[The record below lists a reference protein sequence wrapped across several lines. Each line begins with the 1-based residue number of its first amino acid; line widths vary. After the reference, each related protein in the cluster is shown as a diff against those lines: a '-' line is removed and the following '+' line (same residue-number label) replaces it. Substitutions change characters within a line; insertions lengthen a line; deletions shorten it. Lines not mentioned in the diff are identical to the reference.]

1 MSGSVLLLPLYSFMP
16 LDRDTFTFRF
26 CVCNIIGSVVRFCVR
41 WVKYSFFIVSFVW
54 KISESLTDFFLFLLW
69 SLVPVTHTLLKIH
82 YSDTMIGLFV
92 AVFDKCQ
99 YSLNLSAGGQGLVT
113 VW

>member
-1 MSGSVLLLPLYSFMP
+1 VLLVF
-16 LDRDTFTFRF
+16 
-26 CVCNIIGSVVRFCVR
+26 VVLNTA
-41 WVKYSFFIVSFVW
+41 FFIVTFVL
-54 KISESLTDFFLFLLW
+54 KMPESLTDFFLFILW

-82 YSDTMIGLFV
+82 DSDTIVWLFV
-92 AVFDKCQ
+92 AVLDKCH